1 MKNNYEVSV
10 IIGDT
15 TEDIYLNIHA
25 EITIT
30 SGGKEEYHGSMV
42 EMEDSLEINSITY
55 AEMVTYGIAVE
66 VTEQVKKK
74 YKMDKDYRNHLDDG
88 LKDIINDSDLEQ
100 IIVD

>member
-1 MKNNYEVSV
+1 MKNYYEVSV
-10 IIGDT
+10 NIGDP

-25 EITIT
+25 NISITD
-30 SGGKEEYHGSMV
+30 GGKEECHGSMV
-42 EMEDSLEINSITY
+42 EMESSLEIDSIAY

-100 IIVD
+100 IIVE